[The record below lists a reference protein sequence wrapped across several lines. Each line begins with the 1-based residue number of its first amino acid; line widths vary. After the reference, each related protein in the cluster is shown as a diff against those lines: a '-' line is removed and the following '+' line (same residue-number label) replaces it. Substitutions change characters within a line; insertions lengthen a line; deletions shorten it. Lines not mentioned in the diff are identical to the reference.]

1 MTYIPQV
8 NDYVLWTKGVE
19 GWIYFIDKDYLTIEV
34 SVRPKNHENY
44 RACHIHA
51 NERLLV
57 LCYKEQWHELQYI
70 KSRQSIYEEEKDT
83 VEMVGKGTG
92 RESIQK

>member
-1 MTYIPQV
+1 
-8 NDYVLWTKGVE
+8 
-19 GWIYFIDKDYLTIEV
+19 
-34 SVRPKNHENY
+34 
-44 RACHIHA
+44 
-51 NERLLV
+51 LV
-57 LCYKEQWHELQYI
+57 LCYKEQWNELQYI